1 MVDIKE
7 TKRYGCMHRQTDNVK
22 TVYPPQTKFGG
33 GGGGGGGYNKSLT
46 ILLGS
51 QFDCWGEVPTSMK
64 MQANISIIIHSL
76 LHVMKLKT

>member
-1 MVDIKE
+1 
-7 TKRYGCMHRQTDNVK
+7 MHAQTDGQRENSISTTNKVW
-22 TVYPPQTKFGG
+22 G